1 MSEKM
6 QVLNQTI
13 SNIQEHFDTEEFLYR
28 YLIFLKEEIKFSY
41 KSAEPFEDA
50 ADAIL
55 NLFEKE
61 NENSLDLDHID
72 RIANLVINDGVKPE
86 RIMYALAL
94 MTEQYGGIRV
104 LQETYVFYVNYPS

>member
-1 MSEKM
+1 MSEKI
-6 QVLNQTI
+6 QILNQTLSDI
-13 SNIQEHFDTEEFLYR
+13 CEHFDTEEFLYR

-41 KSAEPFEDA
+41 NSTEPFEDA

-55 NLFEKE
+55 NLFDKE

-72 RIANLVINDGVKPE
+72 RIANLVINNGVKPE
-86 RIMYALAL
+86 RIMHALAL

-104 LQETYVFYVNYPS
+104 LQETYVTCKGKN